1 VRVPHFL
8 AAPLAIVESDHIIT
22 VPSRLVH
29 AVAPLRRFTIH
40 KPPLPL
46 VPLTARMFWH
56 ERNDHDPG
64 HRWLRALV
72 REIAVDAAPAT
83 GKLVPA
89 L

>member
-1 VRVPHFL
+1 MRVPHFL